1 MLYIFTGQNHV
12 RRGIAVISKA
22 VTLNFF
28 SRMENQHP
36 KNCTFCSI
44 FSIELF
50 SLKRRMINP
59 GNDGVNTD

>member
-28 SRMENQHP
+28 
-36 KNCTFCSI
+36 
-44 FSIELF
+44 FSNGD
-50 SLKRRMINP
+50 SAS
-59 GNDGVNTD
+59 